1 MKTNCSCSLKLT
13 ESLCPTNRRGLAPA
27 AVTELLSMAAAV
39 ALFLHCGCS
48 TAGSTGMT
56 VSSAVP
62 LAADTRLQLGT
73 VALIPDPRP
82 ANFSFDKAKGQIAYA
97 GEWAGTEAGNML
109 ATSTSEPILDL
120 PVGVGT
126 FIFSP
131 VAAVKAAF
139 DANKHL
145 SSDKLTECETNL
157 VNAMS
162 QMARQ
167 QRFHDWLIRAASE
180 QCKGRLVALE
190 VPQDTGSG
198 GVAHESVLEAR
209 VEELRLERTG
219 SSDTSYRLRIKT
231 RTRLVRTADGAVL
244 YDKPEEYRSGTCL
257 FADWTL
263 HNAFQS
269 VAETGYRLL
278 AEQCVSRL
286 LTTTD
291 RPVQT
296 GAGYRKAPA
305 PSRNTAARLA
315 GTQSRSSRPSLRP
328 VSYLTADTG
337 TLGVYSTG
345 NVAHVVLQRP
355 LTRDEAT
362 SEALDDVRHT
372 FGDLIEQPNM
382 LVALPAI
389 AVATPVSIYM
399 QGAAVVRGL
408 SPRTLREADAR
419 LDKAA
424 NETRPH
430 QELAVQVAQQLAPQT
445 SQSVRLVRQ
454 PLPAGAEEDAALMQ
468 CAGRGTL
475 AVLTGGQ
482 TAGGYLLNQGATT
495 AVEIHVED
503 ARLAGKEGINPKLAL
518 CVEARATLLRS
529 RDGQQLYSCPVQ
541 YRSKSRHFTTW
552 AAHDAKLFREEL
564 QKCYRDLSAI
574 MVNQLVNAG
583 MVPPGVQPQPTF
595 AQR

>member
-1 MKTNCSCSLKLT
+1 M
-13 ESLCPTNRRGLAPA
+13 
-27 AVTELLSMAAAV
+27 AVQE
-39 ALFLHCGCS
+39 
-48 TAGSTGMT
+48 
-56 VSSAVP
+56 
-62 LAADTRLQLGT
+62 
-73 VALIPDPRP
+73 
-82 ANFSFDKAKGQIAYA
+82 
-97 GEWAGTEAGNML
+97 
-109 ATSTSEPILDL
+109 
-120 PVGVGT
+120 
-126 FIFSP
+126 
-131 VAAVKAAF
+131 
-139 DANKHL
+139 
-145 SSDKLTECETNL
+145 
-157 VNAMS
+157 
-162 QMARQ
+162 
-167 QRFHDWLIRAASE
+167 RFHEWLLQAANE
-180 QCKGRLVALE
+180 QCRGRLAVWDQF
-190 VPQDTGSG
+190 QDTGSG
-198 GVAHESVLEAR
+198 WVAPESVLEAR

-219 SSDTSYRLRIKT
+219 SGDTSYRLRIKT

-244 YDKPEEYRSGTCL
+244 YNKPEEYRSGTCL

-263 HNAFQS
+263 PNAFQS

-315 GTQSRSSRPSLRP
+315 GTQSPSSRPSLRP

-372 FGDLIEQPNM
+372 LGDLIEQPNM

-408 SPRTLREADAR
+408 SPRTLREADAK
-419 LDKAA
+419 LAKAA

-454 PLPAGAEEDAALMQ
+454 PLPPGAEEDAALMQ

-482 TAGGYLLNQGATT
+482 TAGGYLLSQGATT

-518 CVEARATLLRS
+518 RVEARLTLLRS

-564 QKCYRDLSAI
+564 QNCYRDLSAI